1 MDNRFIPFAYFN
13 RCHRKNQTA
22 MAKTITTNNKE
33 LKQFIRQHSLLWWW
47 VPEEAKENLSLNAVV
62 EALLIYG
69 SIEDIKKLFGIV
81 GIKKVAAIFYKST
94 RDRQR
99 SNYPPKIKNFFAL
112 YFERHA

>member
-1 MDNRFIPFAYFN
+1 
-13 RCHRKNQTA
+13 

-33 LKQFIRQHSLLWWW
+33 LKQFIRQHSPLWWW
-47 VPEEAKENLSLNAVV
+47 VPEAAKANLSLSAVV

-69 SIEDIKKLFGIV
+69 SIEDIKNLFGIV
-81 GIKKVAAIFYKST
+81 GIKKVAAIFYEST

-99 SNYPPKIKNFFAL
+99 SNYPPEIKIFFTL